1 MKKNILIIILIVAFV
16 AVGAGSFYA
25 GTKMG
30 GSSAKGS
37 FRGQGMTLNGQSGT
51 ASKTTSVIGSI
62 TAISDTSMTVK
73 TSNGSAKIIFF
84 SDSTKIT
91 KSTEGAK
98 TDLAVGTN
106 VRISGTTET
115 AGVTASTV
123 QIVSTDETQ
132 SQPSGEQ
139 PADMQ
144 GGQPSGTQSQPS
156 ANQ

>member
-16 AVGAGSFYA
+16 VVGAGSFYA
-25 GTKMG
+25 GTKVG
-30 GSSAKGS
+30 GSSTKGNL
-37 FRGQGMTLNGQSGT
+37 RAQGGMTLNGQNGT
-51 ASKTTSVIGSI
+51 SIKTTSVIGSI

-84 SDSTKIT
+84 SGSTKIT

-98 TDLAVGTN
+98 SDLAVGTN
-106 VRISGTTET
+106 VRVSGTTET

-123 QIVSTDETQ
+123 QIVSADETQ
-132 SQPSGEQ
+132 NQPSGGQ

-144 GGQPSGTQSQPS
+144 GGQPSGSQEQPS
-156 ANQ
+156 K